1 MTSILSN
8 IGVNFSRKSAA
19 KKAAANTNQT
29 GGGGSHSPNCGAGG
43 GGTYSPLGTSPTTN
57 SLLSSFTSSNLSHQL
72 QRQQE
77 TNNNSH
83 CFTHKGESLQSD
95 QHSTAG
101 HHPQVANFNISSFPH
116 SLVGALRGSAN
127 TTPGSE
133 SSPNESADEL
143 NCSGISSATMGLG
156 FGGGTGGN
164 HPAYLA
170 SCATLERTRRY
181 QECKIMV
188 QLPRGFDRL
197 EWLAYHG
204 LFCSLFIV
212 FVFFHQNSCFEH
224 SSLFFFLQVETV
236 HNGEVGRGGGGGLG
250 SWLILNHMTD
260 VRVSNVREIF
270 CA

>member
-212 FVFFHQNSCFEH
+212 FVFFIKIHVLSTVPC
-224 SSLFFFLQVETV
+224 FFFYK
-236 HNGEVGRGGGGGLG
+236 
-250 SWLILNHMTD
+250 
-260 VRVSNVREIF
+260 
-270 CA
+270 